1 MPGIYGRI
9 SDPET
14 LEWIDTII
22 SLGGGKKC
30 DNPLA
35 DNRQQ
40 T

>member
-14 LEWIDTII
+14 LDWIGSIV
-22 SLGGGKKC
+22 SLGGGKMC

-35 DNRQQ
+35 DNRNM